1 MFPTSDQIRAAA
13 YDRWQGR
20 GSWHGRDRDDW
31 LRAEQD
37 LLFTLN
43 YAVVARVGSSPP
55 AENGPLQTRLP
66 GAQACRFCEQA
77 APRVRFSGAHDRLP
91 VLRSNGTLAMSV
103 PDECDDCRR
112 LFDESFGAD
121 LSRLILP
128 IRDGKASGDPL
139 PSSISTQPYVPIAA
153 FKALTRMALACLPRA
168 ELATFEAAIEWVNN
182 PDHDFDARAFGPLSC
197 VLHLYAVPFPAPWA
211 TLSLRGDHDV
221 PVPYA
226 LFHLGDG
233 CAMLQLVVPLGSRD
247 EDLDGQTL
255 VIPRVTHS
263 LLSARRDDPTA
274 CAKIA
279 LTSSRSTHV
288 VRLAVGG

>member
-1 MFPTSDQIRAAA
+1 MLPTSDQIRAAA
-13 YDRWQGR
+13 YDRWQNR
-20 GSWHGRDRDDW
+20 RSEHGRDRDDW

-43 YAVVARVGSSPP
+43 YAVVARVGSAPP
-55 AENGPLQTRLP
+55 VDLGPPQTRLP
-66 GAQACRFCEQA
+66 GARVCRFCEQA
-77 APRVRFSGAHDRLP
+77 APRARFSGAHDRLP
-91 VLRSNGTLAMSV
+91 VLRGNGTLEMSV

-128 IRDGKASGDPL
+128 IRDGCPPGDPL
-139 PSSISTQPYVPIAA
+139 PRSISTRPYVPIAA

-182 PDHDFDARAFGPLSC
+182 PDHEFDARAFGPLSC
-197 VLHLYAVPFPAPWA
+197 VLHLYAAPFPAPWA
-211 TLSLRGDHDV
+211 ILSLRGDHDV
-221 PVPYA
+221 RVPYA

-233 CAMLQLVVPLGSRD
+233 CAMFQVVVPLCSRD

-274 CAKIA
+274 CARIE
-279 LTSSRSTHV
+279 LTSSRSTRV
-288 VRLAVGG
+288 VRLADGG